1 MKEENMTAQK
11 LITVGENENT
21 VFRSCKDGIHTNV
34 FETICAFLN
43 TRGGTLLLG
52 VDESGEVYG
61 FKERAIPDIIQ
72 ALKMA
77 TQNADTFQ
85 PPFEMEPVREIV
97 DGKYVLVLNVP
108 ESANVHALRGKVF
121 VRRGIENIRV
131 ERKEELTRLYVQKQ
145 EIYTERKIYP
155 FMRENDLSD
164 SLIERAKALLLMKNE
179 EHPFGRLENHVLL
192 KEMNLSGINYETGER
207 GLRLLAGLL
216 FGKDMTLRNLF
227 ANTAVT
233 CERQVDG
240 ETQRLNMETNLLDEA
255 EKLIRFLQP
264 AVGEETAKA
273 FVSEFL
279 LSREYTSAYPA
290 KITASSQKLT
300 AEFAVSMGRF
310 GNPMLKKYFCEFGI
324 ASEEDSYGLTKEEHD
339 GICRMTW
346 QKEKSGKTRQEL
358 VKEAVVKTPL
368 AAENRAFS
376 KTDVNDPQEKESA
389 DGERFTPQE
398 RQMQILKMMAENERI
413 TISAM
418 VQELQVTKRTILRD
432 IDKMKK
438 QGWLKR
444 EGSEKN
450 GRWILLGE
458 AKEQVKQD

>member
-97 DGKYVLVLNVP
+97 DGKICPGV
-108 ESANVHALRGKVF
+108 ECSGKCECPCSSRKDF

-179 EHPFGRLENHVLL
+179 SIR
-192 KEMNLSGINYETGER
+192 
-207 GLRLLAGLL
+207 LAGWKIMPL
-216 FGKDMTLRNLF
+216 FKRN
-227 ANTAVT
+227 
-233 CERQVDG
+233 
-240 ETQRLNMETNLLDEA
+240 
-255 EKLIRFLQP
+255 
-264 AVGEETAKA
+264 
-273 FVSEFL
+273 
-279 LSREYTSAYPA
+279 
-290 KITASSQKLT
+290 
-300 AEFAVSMGRF
+300 
-310 GNPMLKKYFCEFGI
+310 
-324 ASEEDSYGLTKEEHD
+324 
-339 GICRMTW
+339 
-346 QKEKSGKTRQEL
+346 
-358 VKEAVVKTPL
+358 
-368 AAENRAFS
+368 
-376 KTDVNDPQEKESA
+376 ESF
-389 DGERFTPQE
+389 RYQ
-398 RQMQILKMMAENERI
+398 L
-413 TISAM
+413 
-418 VQELQVTKRTILRD
+418 
-432 IDKMKK
+432 
-438 QGWLKR
+438 
-444 EGSEKN
+444 
-450 GRWILLGE
+450 
-458 AKEQVKQD
+458 

>member
-1 MKEENMTAQK
+1 MKEENMIAQK

-121 VRRGIENIRV
+121 VRRGTENIRV

-164 SLIERAKALLLMKNE
+164 SLI
-179 EHPFGRLENHVLL
+179 
-192 KEMNLSGINYETGER
+192 
-207 GLRLLAGLL
+207 
-216 FGKDMTLRNLF
+216 
-227 ANTAVT
+227 
-233 CERQVDG
+233 
-240 ETQRLNMETNLLDEA
+240 
-255 EKLIRFLQP
+255 
-264 AVGEETAKA
+264 
-273 FVSEFL
+273 
-279 LSREYTSAYPA
+279 
-290 KITASSQKLT
+290 
-300 AEFAVSMGRF
+300 
-310 GNPMLKKYFCEFGI
+310 
-324 ASEEDSYGLTKEEHD
+324 
-339 GICRMTW
+339 
-346 QKEKSGKTRQEL
+346 
-358 VKEAVVKTPL
+358 
-368 AAENRAFS
+368 
-376 KTDVNDPQEKESA
+376 
-389 DGERFTPQE
+389 
-398 RQMQILKMMAENERI
+398 
-413 TISAM
+413 
-418 VQELQVTKRTILRD
+418 
-432 IDKMKK
+432 
-438 QGWLKR
+438 
-444 EGSEKN
+444 
-450 GRWILLGE
+450 
-458 AKEQVKQD
+458 

>member
-1 MKEENMTAQK
+1 MTAQK

-21 VFRSCKDGIHTNV
+21 VFRSCRDGIHTNV

-52 VDESGEVYG
+52 VDENGEVYG

-72 ALKMA
+72 ALKLA

-97 DGKYVLVLNVP
+97 DGRYVLVLNVP

-121 VRRGIENIRV
+121 VRRGTDNIRV

-179 EHPFGRLENHVLL
+179 EHPLGRLENHALL

-207 GLRLLAGLL
+207 GFRFLAGLL
-216 FGKDMTLRNLF
+216 FGKDATLRNLF
-227 ANTAVT
+227 ANTAFT

-240 ETQRLNMETNLLDEA
+240 ETQRLSMETNLLDEA
-255 EKLIRFLQP
+255 EKLIRFLEP
-264 AVGEETAKA
+264 AAGEETAKA

-290 KITASSQKLT
+290 KITASPQKLT

-324 ASEEDSYGLTKEEHD
+324 ASEEDRLGLTKEEHN

-346 QKEKSGKTRQEL
+346 QKSVSKKEEPEEIPVKIALQHDTGK
-358 VKEAVVKTPL
+358 VSVS
-368 AAENRAFS
+368 AADEM
-376 KTDVNDPQEKESA
+376 QEKEMA

-398 RQMQILKMMAENERI
+398 RQVQILKMMAQNERV
-413 TISAM
+413 TISTM

-450 GRWILLGE
+450 GRWLLLGE

>member
-121 VRRGIENIRV
+121 VRRGTENIRV

-179 EHPFGRLENHVLL
+179 EHPFGRLENHALL

-264 AVGEETAKA
+264 AAGEETAKA

-310 GNPMLKKYFCEFGI
+310 GNPMLKKYF
-324 ASEEDSYGLTKEEHD
+324 
-339 GICRMTW
+339 
-346 QKEKSGKTRQEL
+346 
-358 VKEAVVKTPL
+358 
-368 AAENRAFS
+368 
-376 KTDVNDPQEKESA
+376 
-389 DGERFTPQE
+389 
-398 RQMQILKMMAENERI
+398 
-413 TISAM
+413 
-418 VQELQVTKRTILRD
+418 
-432 IDKMKK
+432 
-438 QGWLKR
+438 
-444 EGSEKN
+444 
-450 GRWILLGE
+450 
-458 AKEQVKQD
+458 